1 MLDFYSLTFHGY
13 SVALLIAIFILSL
26 FVAFP
31 ISSLYY
37 RGKISSLNIKVHS
50 GVYENSKLKNEI
62 QTLTER
68 LQERDQDFGILR
80 SEISKKEIIISAL
93 KNKISEL
100 NNAIKEKNQH
110 AEILKNQHPTNPD
123 IVGAGMSR
131 AEIKEHY
138 GDYDFWDGKR
148 LYDLMSTS
156 THKLSYRD
164 MEGLTG
170 IKYSTIHYRINR
182 HIRLNTTV
190 QY

>member
-31 ISSLYY
+31 IASLYY
-37 RGKISSLNIKVHS
+37 HSQISNLRIKWHS
-50 GVYENSKLKNEI
+50 SSVEIKELEGKLKEAS
-62 QTLTER
+62 ER
-68 LQERDQDFGILR
+68 LQERDGEFNMLMAELKKKDFD
-80 SEISKKEIIISAL
+80 ISHFKDRIA
-93 KNKISEL
+93 EL
-100 NNAIKEKNQH
+100 NNAIKEKSQH
-110 AEILKNQHPTNPD
+110 AEILKNQHPTSPE
-123 IVGAGMSR
+123 IVGGGMSR

-170 IKYSTIHYRINR
+170 IKYPTIHYRIDR

-190 QY
+190 QH